1 MSAQATQGV
10 QPTTWAF
17 GVLGQNGMVMN
28 AAFLPGGL
36 GAQMQQGA
44 QVYLA
49 QLAGPNGTTSQVYLA
64 RPAAAPGTAA
74 AASAAAALAAAAPAA
89 PATSSSSQASE
100 QQQAR
105 ADPLAA
111 AAAESVGDPAGSSDD
126 NAAGKDEADEDGDYL
141 PPSCKAGL
149 LASHNTRSITAAA
162 TGRPNSA
169 ASHKARKY
177 TNQYRGVR
185 QRPWG
190 KWAAEIRD
198 PTRGQRLWLGTFD
211 TAEEAAHAY
220 DAAAR
225 SIRGAGAICN
235 FPESDDERRNAI
247 NAARGCG
254 HHLPMRAADGAHTR
268 MSAHRSRSAQ
278 LSDDC
283 GSPSS
288 HVPIVTGRPG
298 GRPGTRAAAAAAAKA
313 AEGDSEDED
322 EMHPGAAYYPM
333 QQRKHAVDP
342 TAAAVAAAAAHRQAT
357 AAAAAAAAAAGGA
370 LPGSAA
376 AMASAA
382 AAALCS
388 AEAVA
393 AAAEAHLMG
402 ASPLFGSSPMLGLG
416 TSPALLGAS
425 PVLGGAVAAGSW
437 GQLPLPGS
445 LGLAPELP
453 ADFLAHAGDGFGGMS
468 AGMNVGSFGLG
479 GMGSSFPGLPSF
491 PGSLGAGPGMTAANA
506 AAANGAFA
514 AAAGVAKAGGA
525 GAAVAAAV
533 MAAMDDDAD
542 DDMTRM
548 DGARPALP
556 TIADVHDAMEYH
568 DEYEDDLMGQM
579 EVDEEDGSG
588 SGDLSGTSPGTAA
601 VFQDLMRS
609 SNPWTA

>member
-64 RPAAAPGTAA
+64 RPAAAPGTAGTA
-74 AASAAAALAAAAPAA
+74 A
-89 PATSSSSQASE
+89 
-100 QQQAR
+100 
-105 ADPLAA
+105 
-111 AAAESVGDPAGSSDD
+111 
-126 NAAGKDEADEDGDYL
+126 
-141 PPSCKAGL
+141 
-149 LASHNTRSITAAA
+149 AAA

-288 HVPIVTGRPG
+288 HIPIVTGRPG

-525 GAAVAAAV
+525 GAAVAAA